1 MTGALTPEQAVERLL
16 EISADIRAAVVLGAD
31 GRRLAGRRSLAG
43 AARELLGASPAPE
56 VEVGTGR
63 GAVFA
68 SRAGDRAIVVV
79 AERSALPSLLLYDLR
94 VTLEQMSGA

>member
-1 MTGALTPEQAVERLL
+1 MTAPLTPEQALDHLL
-16 EISADIRAAVVLGAD
+16 EISADIRDGVVLGAA

-43 AARELLGASPAPE
+43 PARQLLNATEAPE

-68 SRAGDRAIVVV
+68 SRLGKRSIVVV
-79 AERSALPSLLLYDLR
+79 AERSALPALLLYDLR
-94 VTLEQMSGA
+94 VVLSHMETA